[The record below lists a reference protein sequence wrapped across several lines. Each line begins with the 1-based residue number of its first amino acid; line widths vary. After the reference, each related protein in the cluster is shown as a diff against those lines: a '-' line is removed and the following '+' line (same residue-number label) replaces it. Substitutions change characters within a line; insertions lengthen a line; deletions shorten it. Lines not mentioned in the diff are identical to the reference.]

1 MIEHG
6 PLLETLLAG
15 ASICN
20 VSDEEAFRRLSDE
33 VVCEELNHFL
43 RPLNRRIAS
52 SNDGSVYFLAYQDLN
67 ASAREHLS
75 KEFKQ
80 TIQSLLPLLEW
91 MQLVQESLGRDGALS
106 AGDTIKFQ
114 EFALRTEDNQ
124 SLRQRFN
131 QLASDRFFKSNSDS
145 LDQQLKQVFKRLK
158 ETGYLHQPH
167 KDRQF
172 YIVTGKIEQLVEMVR
187 FIKDE
192 ESLPLDDVVQDASSQ
207 ESMF

>member
-6 PLLETLLAG
+6 PLLESLLAG
-15 ASICN
+15 ASICQVTN
-20 VSDEEAFRRLSDE
+20 EEAYRRLSDE
-33 VVCEELNHFL
+33 VVREELNHFL
-43 RPLNRRIAS
+43 RPLNRRVAS
-52 SNDGSVYFLAYQDLN
+52 SSDGSVYFLAYQELN
-67 ASAREHLS
+67 SDAREHLS

-124 SLRQRFN
+124 SLRQRFT
-131 QLASDRFFKSNSDS
+131 QLASDRFFKSSSDN
-145 LDQQLKQVFKRLK
+145 LDAQLKQVFKRLK

-172 YIVTGKIEQLVEMVR
+172 YVVTGKIEQLVEMVR

-192 ESLPLDDVVQDASSQ
+192 ESLPLDHMPQQ

>member
-6 PLLETLLAG
+6 PLLESLLAG
-15 ASICN
+15 ASICQVTN
-20 VSDEEAFRRLSDE
+20 EEAYRRLSDE
-33 VVCEELNHFL
+33 VVREELNHFL
-43 RPLNRRIAS
+43 RPLNRRVAS
-52 SNDGSVYFLAYQDLN
+52 SSDNSVYFLAYQELN
-67 ASAREHLS
+67 SDAREHLS

-124 SLRQRFN
+124 SLRQRFT
-131 QLASDRFFKSNSDS
+131 QLASDRFFKSSSDN
-145 LDQQLKQVFKRLK
+145 LDAQLKQVFKRLK

-172 YIVTGKIEQLVEMVR
+172 YVVTGKIEQLVEMVR

-192 ESLPLDDVVQDASSQ
+192 ESLPLDDMPQQ

>member
-6 PLLETLLAG
+6 PLLESLLAG
-15 ASICN
+15 ASVCQI
-20 VSDEEAFRRLSDE
+20 SDEEAFRRLQDE
-33 VVCEELNHFL
+33 VVREELNHFL
-43 RPLNRRIAS
+43 RPLNRRLAQS
-52 SNDGSVYFLAYQDLN
+52 QDGSVFFLAYQELN
-67 ASAREHLS
+67 STAREHLS

-106 AGDTIKFQ
+106 AGDIIKFQ

-124 SLRQRFN
+124 SLRQRFS
-131 QLASDRFFKSNSDS
+131 QLASDRFFKSSSDN

-158 ETGYLHQPH
+158 DTGYIYQPH
-167 KDRQF
+167 KDRQVYF
-172 YIVTGKIEQLVEMVR
+172 VTGKIEQLIEMVR

-192 ESLPLDDVVQDASSQ
+192 ESLPLDDMPQQ

>member
-15 ASICN
+15 ASICE
-20 VSDEEAFRRLSDE
+20 VTDAEAFRRLNDE
-33 VVCEELNHFL
+33 VVREELNHFL
-43 RPLNRRIAS
+43 RPLNRRLAQS
-52 SNDGSVYFLAYQDLN
+52 QDGSVFFLAYQELN
-67 ASAREHLS
+67 TQAREHLS

-80 TIQSLLPLLEW
+80 TVQSLLPLLEW
-91 MQLVQESLGRDGALS
+91 MQLVQESMGREGSLS
-106 AGDTIKFQ
+106 AGDHIKFQ

-124 SLRQRFN
+124 SLRQRFS
-131 QLASDRFFKSNSDS
+131 QLASDRFFKSNSDN

-172 YIVTGKIEQLVEMVR
+172 YTVTGKIEQLIEMVR

-192 ESLPLDDVVQDASSQ
+192 ESLPLDEMPAQ